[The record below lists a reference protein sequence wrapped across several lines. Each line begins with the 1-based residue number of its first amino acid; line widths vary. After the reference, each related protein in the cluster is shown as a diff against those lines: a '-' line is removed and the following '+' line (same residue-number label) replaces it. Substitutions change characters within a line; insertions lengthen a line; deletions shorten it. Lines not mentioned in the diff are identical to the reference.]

1 VKKTGFRNST
11 FQQEASMAD
20 IFHDLPIKAPID
32 KVFRAISTP
41 EGLDGWWAKSST
53 GKPEQGAEYELSFG
67 PEYNWLAR
75 VTRCVAPVEFE
86 LQLVQADHDW
96 TGSRVKFVLETR
108 GKITWL
114 RFLHTGWPS
123 ANEHYRISCN
133 CWAMYLRILRRSL
146 EHGESVP
153 YEERLDV

>member
-1 VKKTGFRNST
+1 MT
-11 FQQEASMAD
+11 D
-20 IFHDLPIKAPID
+20 ILHDLPIKAPIE

-41 EGLDGWWAKSST
+41 EGLDSWWAKSSA

-86 LQLVQADHDW
+86 LQLVQADNDW
-96 TGSRVKFVLETR
+96 VGSRVQFMLETR

-114 RFLHTGWPS
+114 RFSHSGWPGV
-123 ANEHYRISCN
+123 NEHYRISCN